1 MAAQEINY
9 ISFDEI
15 LSLHD
20 EIIENIGGLKGYNDK
35 QIGLLKSALE
45 HMQNDDYYPS
55 FYEKLTH
62 LIFACVKFHPFLDGN
77 KRTAIYSAVYFI
89 RLNKQDEVKEF
100 IVKMEQVVVDLA
112 ENKIDKEKLL
122 KLLQE
127 II

>member
-1 MAAQEINY
+1 MCEI
-9 ISFDEI
+9 S
-15 LSLHD
+15 
-20 EIIENIGGLKGYNDK
+20 
-35 QIGLLKSALE
+35 
-45 HMQNDDYYPS
+45 P
-55 FYEKLTH
+55 
-62 LIFACVKFHPFLDGN
+62 IFRWQQ
-77 KRTAIYSAVYFI
+77 RTAIYSAVYFI

>member
-1 MAAQEINY
+1 MTAQEINY

>member
-1 MAAQEINY
+1 MNY

-100 IVKMEQVVVDLA
+100 
-112 ENKIDKEKLL
+112 
-122 KLLQE
+122 
-127 II
+127 

>member
-1 MAAQEINY
+1 MNY

>member
-1 MAAQEINY
+1 MTAQEINY

-77 KRTAIYSAVYFI
+77 KERLFI
-89 RLNKQDEVKEF
+89 LRF
-100 IVKMEQVVVDLA
+100 ILSD
-112 ENKIDKEKLL
+112 
-122 KLLQE
+122 
-127 II
+127 

>member
-1 MAAQEINY
+1 MNAQELNY

-15 LSLHD
+15 LNLHD